1 MASPLVIA
9 DARSELEV
17 ADMACLSVRADARS
31 ELEVAEDLA
40 MRQGF
45 VEQTPEYARRDT
57 YYNTG
62 ESHASHYLT
71 FEASVELI
79 GA

>member
-1 MASPLVIA
+1 MASP
-9 DARSELEV
+9 
-17 ADMACLSVRADARS
+17 SVLADARS

-40 MRQGF
+40 MRHGF

>member
-1 MASPLVIA
+1 MASPLVLA

-17 ADMACLSVRADARS
+17 ADMASPSVRADARS

-45 VEQTPEYARRDT
+45 VEQTPEYAGRDS
-57 YYNTG
+57 YKTG
-62 ESHASHYLT
+62 ECHASHYLT
-71 FEASVELI
+71 FEASV
-79 GA
+79 

>member
-1 MASPLVIA
+1 MASP
-9 DARSELEV
+9 
-17 ADMACLSVRADARS
+17 SVQADARS

-40 MRQGF
+40 MRHGF
-45 VEQTPEYARRDT
+45 VEQTTEYAGRDS
-57 YYNTG
+57 YNTG

>member
-1 MASPLVIA
+1 MASPLV
-9 DARSELEV
+9 L
-17 ADMACLSVRADARS
+17 ADARS

-45 VEQTPEYARRDT
+45 VEQTPEYAGRDS
-57 YYNTG
+57 YNTG
-62 ESHASHYLT
+62 ESHVSHYLA
-71 FEASVELI
+71 FKASVELI